1 MTDQGHGASA
11 SSNGGSSDAMS
22 PTRLSMPSDPEEHR
36 CQRVAAVADQI
47 SEQRDRTRRDEQAR
61 LQNRRDR
68 EDDEARPD
76 GAQPGALSHGRV
88 RFRGG
93 P

>member
-22 PTRLSMPSDPEEHR
+22 PTRLSMPSDPEDG